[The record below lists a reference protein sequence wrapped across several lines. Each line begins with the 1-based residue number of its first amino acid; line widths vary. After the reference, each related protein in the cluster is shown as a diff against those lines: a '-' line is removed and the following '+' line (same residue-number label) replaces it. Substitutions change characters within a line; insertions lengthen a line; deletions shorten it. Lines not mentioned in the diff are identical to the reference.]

1 MRSSKAN
8 SGDGA
13 FVVLDANDV
22 PQRYPRAIGRQPLT
36 TVNQVREE
44 MARVYKATAS
54 GKITTRQGAQMVH
67 MLQVIGKTI
76 EVEKIEPLLEEIRRW
91 QERNRIPGG

>member
-1 MRSSKAN
+1 MAN
-8 SGDGA
+8 ERASQV
-13 FVVLDANDV
+13 VVLDPSDI

-54 GKITTRQGAQMVH
+54 GKITTKQGSQMIY
-67 MLQVIGKTI
+67 MLQAISKTI
-76 EVEKIEPLLEEIRRW
+76 EVEKIESKLEAIES
-91 QERNRIPGG
+91 QS